1 MQIDLSP
8 NGMRIRGKAWE
19 VRAKLRD
26 LAQSNISLH
35 DFLHRQTKVTSNNVI
50 YLFPKQ

>member
-1 MQIDLSP
+1 MQIDLST

-26 LAQSNISLH
+26 LAQSKISLH
-35 DFLHRQTKVTSNNVI
+35 EFLYRKTRTIDRNVVP
-50 YLFPKQ
+50 FRRT